1 MKYEICNSV
10 DGITIIASIDLPKK
24 LVETLSD
31 ANTEGHFL
39 AGKIDKLVEHGISPG
54 KRVYAIALKHLRA

>member
-10 DGITIIASIDLPKK
+10 DRITIIASIDLPKK

-31 ANTEGHFL
+31 ENTEGHFL
-39 AGKIDKLVEHGISPG
+39 AGKIDKLVVEHGISPV
-54 KRVYAIALKHLRA
+54 KRVYAIAKG